1 MKGPPN
7 QGELLPWLSEGSDA
21 SPELRELF
29 RVGGALPDDS
39 ARIERLRSRLGPWL
53 AVAPNPPSPH
63 SPAPASN
70 PAVENAGLNALGA
83 GAKLLLVGAVAAA
96 VAIAASAT
104 RPSTQAAP
112 PMHTTPTRPSA
123 APTPSMLPRAELP
136 VAEPPVAEPPPA
148 PERTPTRAAPKPSA
162 VEPHSASLGEQAREL
177 EAARQLVASNPGGAL
192 ELLRRH
198 SQQYRISVLDEERRL
213 FTIEALSRLGRGAE
227 AQAELDALR
236 RGYPRSAHL
245 SRAERMLGISAP

>member
-63 SPAPASN
+63 SPAPASIT
-70 PAVENAGLNALGA
+70 AAENAGLSALGA

-96 VAIAASAT
+96 AIAAGT
-104 RPSTQAAP
+104 RPSREAAP
-112 PMHTTPTRPSA
+112 PINTTPTRPSA
-123 APTPSMLPRAELP
+123 APRPSVLPP
-136 VAEPPVAEPPPA
+136 AEPPVAEPPPA
-148 PERTPTRAAPKPSA
+148 PERAPTRAAPKA
-162 VEPHSASLGEQAREL
+162 TVFEPRTASLGEQAREL
-177 EAARQLVASNPGGAL
+177 EAARRLVASNPGGAL

-198 SQQYRISVLDEERRL
+198 NQQYRISVLDEERRL

-236 RGYPRSAHL
+236 RSYPRSAHL
-245 SRAERMLGISAP
+245 SRAERLLGISSPR